1 MKQNSFLSYLTS
13 RNKLSFQNIRTG
25 EEYWHVF
32 ANRLHLIGII
42 TVFTLTTLAIAV
54 ALVTYTAIIDYIPGN
69 PGAKQRQLLIENIV
83 KLDSMNNEI
92 ELWDKYNKNVMLVLE
107 GLDPNIEYTQNI
119 TKDQSLNAKIM
130 ARSNFDSLLRL
141 KHKGDTNFLQ
151 TNTNVHREQI
161 TFKVIPP
168 SPGMIVEQFN
178 PIKGQ
183 LGIKITP
190 PAEQTIV
197 AALDGTVILN
207 TWSPEN
213 GTTITIQHPAN
224 ITSIYKNLEMAACK
238 PGDKIRAGETIGKAT
253 AIINGKTPEI
263 QFELWL
269 NGAPLNPQMHI
280 TF

>member
-1 MKQNSFLSYLTS
+1 MKQNSFFSYLTS

-25 EEYWHVF
+25 EEYWHIF
-32 ANRLHLIGII
+32 ANRLHIVAAAIL
-42 TVFTLTTLAIAV
+42 FLTLTLAGAV
-54 ALVTYTAIIDYIPGN
+54 ALITYTAIIDYIPGN
-69 PGAKQRQLLIENIV
+69 PGAKQRQMLVENIV

-92 ELWDKYNKNVMLVLE
+92 KLWDQYNKNVLLVLE
-107 GLDPNIEYTQNI
+107 GLDPKIEYTQNI

-130 ARSNFDSLLRL
+130 ARNKFDSILRN
-141 KHKGDTNFLQ
+141 KHKGDTNYLKINAD
-151 TNTNVHREQI
+151 THREQI
-161 TFKVIPP
+161 SFKVIPP
-168 SPGMIVEQFN
+168 SPGMIVETFN

-207 TWSPEN
+207 TWSPQE

-224 ITSIYKNLEMAACK
+224 ITSIYKNLEQASCK
-238 PGDKIRAGETIGKAT
+238 VGDKMRAGEPIGKA
-253 AIINGKTPEI
+253 AAAVDGKSPEI
-263 QFELWL
+263 QFQLWN

-280 TF
+280 SF